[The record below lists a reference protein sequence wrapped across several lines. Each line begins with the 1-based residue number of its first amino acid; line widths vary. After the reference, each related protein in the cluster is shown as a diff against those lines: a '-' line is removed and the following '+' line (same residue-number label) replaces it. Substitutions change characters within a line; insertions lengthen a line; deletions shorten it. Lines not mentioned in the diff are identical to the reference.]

1 MSAAA
6 KESNNFILGLW
17 DHEEVF
23 LHAIEHIRHDG
34 LEIFETLT
42 PFPVHGLEEAL
53 GYRATR
59 LHTAGFMFGA
69 TGTTLALS
77 FMSWVMV
84 TNYPIDFGGK
94 PYWPLPSFIPIT
106 FELTVLFA
114 AVGMFLTYCVRNK
127 LIPGYVPRIY
137 DKRTTDDRF
146 ALVFDIEGKSATE
159 IEKIKSLCSGNGA
172 VEVKNRVFTENESL

>member
-1 MSAAA
+1 MSAA
-6 KESNNFILGLW
+6 KQSNNFILGLW

-34 LEIFETLT
+34 QEIFETLT

-53 GYRATR
+53 GYRETR
-59 LHTAGFMFGA
+59 LHTAGFLFGA

-77 FMSWVMV
+77 FMTWVMAF
-84 TNYPIDFGGK
+84 NYPINFGGK
-94 PYWPLPSFIPIT
+94 PNWPLPSFIPIT

-114 AVGMFLTYCVRNK
+114 AWGMVLTYCVRNK

-137 DKRTTDDRF
+137 DVRTTDDRF
-146 ALVFDIEGKSATE
+146 ALVFDIEGKPAAE
-159 IEKIKSLCSGNGA
+159 VEKIKALCSGNGA
-172 VEVKNRVFTENESL
+172 VEVKNRVFQDGE

>member
-1 MSAAA
+1 MGAV
-6 KESNNFILGLW
+6 KQSNNFVLGLW

-34 LEIFETLT
+34 LEIYETLT
-42 PFPVHGLEEAL
+42 PFPVHGLENAL
-53 GYRATR
+53 GYRETR
-59 LHTAGFMFGA
+59 LHTAGFLFGA

-77 FMSWVMV
+77 FMTWVMAF
-84 TNYPIDFGGK
+84 NYPLNFGGK

-106 FELTVLFA
+106 FELTVLFSA
-114 AVGMFLTYCVRNK
+114 WGMVLTYCVRNK

-137 DKRTTDDRF
+137 EPRTTDDRF
-146 ALVFDIEGKSATE
+146 ALVFDIEGKSTEE

-172 VEVKNRVFTENESL
+172 VEVKNRTFQDGE

>member
-6 KESNNFILGLW
+6 KQSNNFILGLW

-34 LEIFETLT
+34 QEIFETLT

-53 GYRATR
+53 GYRETR
-59 LHTAGFMFGA
+59 LHTAGFLFGA

-77 FMSWVMV
+77 FMTWVMAY
-84 TNYPIDFGGK
+84 NYPIDFGGK
-94 PYWPLPSFIPIT
+94 PYWPIWSFIPIT
-106 FELTVLFA
+106 FEMTVLFA
-114 AVGMFLTYCVRNK
+114 AWGMVLTYCVRNK

-137 DKRTTDDRF
+137 DVRTTDDRF
-146 ALVFDIEGKSATE
+146 ALVFDIEGKPAAE
-159 IEKIKSLCSGNGA
+159 VEKIKAICSSNGA
-172 VEVKNRVFTENESL
+172 VEVKNRVFKDGE

>member
-1 MSAAA
+1 MSAA
-6 KESNNFILGLW
+6 KQSNNFVLGLW

-34 LEIFETLT
+34 MEIYETLT
-42 PFPVHGLEEAL
+42 PFPVHGLEDAL

-77 FMSWVMV
+77 FMSWVMM
-84 TNYPIDFGGK
+84 TNYPLDFGGK

-114 AVGMFLTYCVRNK
+114 SVGMVLTYCVRNK
-127 LIPGYVPRIY
+127 LIPGYIPRIY

-146 ALVFDIEGKSATE
+146 ALVFDIEGKSVAE
-159 IEKIKSLCSGNGA
+159 IEKIKSVCNSNGA
-172 VEVKNRVFTENESL
+172 VEVKSRVFTENESL